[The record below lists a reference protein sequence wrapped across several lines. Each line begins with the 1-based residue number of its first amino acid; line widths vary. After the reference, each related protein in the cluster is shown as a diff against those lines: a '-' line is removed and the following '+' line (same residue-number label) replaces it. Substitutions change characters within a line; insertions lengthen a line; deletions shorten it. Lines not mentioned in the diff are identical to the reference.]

1 LISGV
6 LRYYPQYTLKHVFN
20 IRFKDGGLT
29 KRQIIILFTHASESE
44 YNHLRTQ
51 SLFNACASGGTD
63 PEDLVNKK
71 VKKTSSDGHQSLPN
85 QSSIF
90 PTFEHPDKY
99 KKLSYEE
106 KKAKTREMMS
116 AHKAWVSTEPALTD
130 FGKDEENA
138 S

>member
-1 LISGV
+1 M
-6 LRYYPQYTLKHVFN
+6 LRYYPQYTLKHIFN
-20 IRFKDGGLT
+20 YRFKDGGLT
-29 KRQIIILFTHASESE
+29 KNQIIILFTHASESE

-63 PEDLVNKK
+63 PGELIGKK

-85 QSSIF
+85 QSPIF
-90 PTFEHPDKY
+90 PIFEHPDKY
-99 KKLSYEE
+99 TKLSEE
-106 KKAKTREMMS
+106 DRKAKTQEMMS
-116 AHKAWVSTEPALTD
+116 AHKAWANTDTALTD